1 MNTCIEKF
9 CFVGRLSDRIQK
21 WNAFLLLFI
30 LSFFVTNSQ
39 ENSFQKVEAFKA
51 FENFKVQEI
60 TQDETN
66 NIWLST
72 NKGLLKFNGISIT
85 NFNFEMDA
93 SSQNINT
100 FLSENDSLFIGKNNN
115 LYLKTQQQLLAFKA
129 KSVNKILKHNNK
141 YFIASNQ
148 GILYFNKNYL
158 QPLKTTYRLDFAV
171 INDLIFHKNKFIIS
185 SNNGLWMVLD
195 LLQPKK
201 IVFIGTGNYSSLL
214 QIDNRLFVVKNN
226 SEIHELNT
234 NNELIKKYKKKE
246 ITSISF
252 INNKIF
258 VASKNEGIDVLNA
271 NNLIF
276 EKRINK
282 YNSNLNSNA
291 INAVFEDAENN
302 IFIATESELYIKKS
316 RPIIRKSTLK
326 IIDLKINYISLDT
339 INLNSYNAVLQLK
352 SNQNNISF
360 SLENTSISTPK
371 EIEFRYKLND
381 DFSPWNGNKQ
391 INFARLNPGKYEFN
405 VESRFKNSRIVSAKK
420 ISFFIDSPFYKKVWF
435 FIFCGIILCLFLAGI
450 LEFNK
455 RKLNKK
461 SKQEVTALKL
471 ENYLLTLEQK
481 ALQLQMNPHFIF
493 NVLNGIKALGNSDNK
508 EELNKTI
515 SQFSILLRSI
525 LNNSRLEE
533 ISLKEEI
540 ETLENYLSLEQKMR
554 SKKFEFSIEKKLHN
568 IDPEEI
574 LIPPMLLQP
583 FIENAIKHGI
593 LKITSEARISVI
605 FEVKHR
611 YLECAILD
619 NGIGFHQSQR
629 ENKTK
634 NHSSLALKI
643 TKERI
648 ENISQFSAFSV
659 QEIKKENT
667 ILGTKIWFRIPLKI
681 DY

>member
-1 MNTCIEKF
+1 MNNCIEKF
-9 CFVGRLSDRIQK
+9 CFVTCLSDRIRK
-21 WNAFLLLFI
+21 WNIFLLLFI

-39 ENSFQKVEAFKA
+39 ENSFQKVHAFKE

-60 TQDETN
+60 TQDKFN

-72 NKGLLKFNGISIT
+72 NKGLLKFDGISIT
-85 NFNFEMDA
+85 NFDFEIDA
-93 SSQNINT
+93 SSQNVNT
-100 FLSENDSLFIGKNNN
+100 FLSENDSLFIGKNKN
-115 LYLKTQQQLLAFKA
+115 LYLKTHQQLLSFEAQ
-129 KSVNKILKHNNK
+129 SVNKIFKHNNK

-148 GILYFNKNYL
+148 GILHFNTNYL
-158 QPLKTTYRLDFAV
+158 QPLKTTYSLDFSV
-171 INDLIFHKNKFIIS
+171 VNDLIFHKNEFIVS
-185 SNNGLWMVLD
+185 SNNGLWILSD

-201 IVFIGTGNYSSLL
+201 IVLISKGNYSSLL
-214 QIDNRLFVVKNN
+214 EINNSLFVVKNN
-226 SEIHELNT
+226 SEIQELNT
-234 NNELIKKYKKKE
+234 KNELVKKYVKSE

-258 VASKNEGIDVLNA
+258 VASKNEGIDVLNS
-271 NNLIF
+271 NNFIF

-282 YNSNLNSNA
+282 YNSNLNSNS
-291 INAVFEDAENN
+291 INAVFEDIEKN
-302 IFIATESELYIKKS
+302 IFIATESELYIKK
-316 RPIIRKSTLK
+316 RKPIIRKATLE
-326 IIDLKINYISLDT
+326 IIDLKINYASVDA
-339 INLNSYNAVLQLK
+339 INFNSYNAVLQLK

-360 SLENTSISTPK
+360 SLQSTSISAPK

-381 DFSPWNGNKQ
+381 HFSPWNGNKQ
-391 INFARLNPGKYEFN
+391 INFTSLNPGKYEFN
-405 VESRFKNSRIVSAKK
+405 VESRFKNSSIVSAKK
-420 ISFFIDSPFYKKVWF
+420 ISFFIDSPIYKKVWF
-435 FIFCGIILCLFLAGI
+435 FIFCGIIFCLFLAGI
-450 LEFNK
+450 LELNG

-461 SKQEVTALKL
+461 NKQEVAALKL

-540 ETLENYLSLEQKMR
+540 ETLENYLSLEQKMS
-554 SKKFEFSIEKKLHN
+554 SKKFEFSIERNLNN

-583 FIENAIKHGI
+583 FIENAVKHGI
-593 LKITSEARISVI
+593 SKITSEAKISVV
-605 FEVKHR
+605 FEVKHHF
-611 YLECAILD
+611 LECAIRD
-619 NGIGFHQSQR
+619 NGIGFHKSQK
-629 ENKTK
+629 ENRTK
-634 NHSSLALKI
+634 NYSSVGLKI

-648 ENISQFSAFSV
+648 KNISKFSAFSAE
-659 QEIKKENT
+659 EIKEENT
-667 ILGTKIWFRIPLKI
+667 ILGTKIWFRIPLKL